1 MKARRCT
8 AVLMTAA
15 VALAASALPVA
26 AQSTAP
32 GTATGRGR
40 DDDVTIR
47 LVTHDS
53 FAISK
58 KVLRDFTRRTGI
70 DVEVLPAGDAGAA
83 LNQVILTKDDP
94 IGDVLFGV
102 DNTFLSRA
110 LTEDI
115 FLKADVPNAK
125 AVPAA
130 LRLDPSDRAVPIDH
144 GAVCVNYDKQWFEDH
159 DLAVPRT
166 LGDLTKPK
174 YRDLLV
180 VENPATSSPGL
191 AFLLATVD
199 RFGEGGWQKYWST
212 LRENGVE
219 VVNGWEE
226 AFNGS
231 FSGGE
236 GNGDRPLVVS
246 YASSPPVAVY
256 FSDPQPKESPIG
268 TVLGTCF
275 DQIEFAGVLRGTDH
289 PAAARKLVNFMLS
302 KRFQE
307 DIPLQMFVFP
317 ARPDAQLPAVFEKF
331 AEIPHDPA
339 TLPPE
344 TIGEHR
350 EQWIDEWTDTVLR

>member
-1 MKARRCT
+1 MRIRRSI
-8 AVLMTAA
+8 AG
-15 VALAASALPVA
+15 VAIALGALVSLTASALPVA
-26 AQSTAP
+26 AQDGGDA
-32 GTATGRGR
+32 
-40 DDDVTIR
+40 DEVTIR

-53 FAISK
+53 FSISK
-58 KVLRDFTRRTGI
+58 KVLRAFTKETGI
-70 DVEVLPAGDAGAA
+70 TVEVLPAGDAGAT

-110 LTEDI
+110 LREDL
-115 FLKADVPNAK
+115 FLPARAK
-125 AVPAA
+125 NVANVPAD
-130 LRLDPSDRAVPIDH
+130 LQLDPSGRAVPIDH
-144 GAVCVNYDKQWFEDH
+144 GAVCVNDDKEWFAEH

-166 LGDLTKPK
+166 LEDLAKPE
-174 YRDLLV
+174 YADLLV

-191 AFLLATVD
+191 AFLLATID
-199 RFGEGGWQKYWST
+199 RFGEAGWRDYWAR
-212 LRENGVE
+212 LRDNGVE

-231 FSGGE
+231 FSAGE

-256 FSDPQPKESPIG
+256 FSDPQPDEAPIG
-268 TVLGTCF
+268 TVLDTCF
-275 DQIEFAGVLRGTDH
+275 EQVELAGVLRGTEH

-317 ARPDAQLPAVFEKF
+317 ARDDVALPPVFEKF
-331 AEIPHDPA
+331 ADVPTDPGTVA
-339 TLPPE
+339 PGA
-344 TIGEHR
+344 IDAHR